1 MKEKIYEA
9 ALALANRC
17 DGAVERD
24 NQGFNATHSATG
36 KYLASMP
43 MNVLSDDEWAFL
55 ADHILPTYYKQLE
68 ALGFDKKD
76 LKYNHTSKHL
86 SVQGFNDHLR
96 WIKRQI
102 EERDKYRICWSD
114 EAKRL
119 YIVSPFDRNL
129 LNEYREIKPRGVFNK
144 TLGLKEWAYKI
155 ESAKDIQ
162 AFIERHPN
170 FVVSDEAKEKIAE
183 GLTIEVIPVEEYR
196 IQEVEEYFLVFFPYD
211 EGMYQRIRSVQGSSF
226 AYYEDDKHW
235 KIPKNDITLQD
246 FRGFLTRFPVFHDWI
261 GRVDNIL
268 YELRGVKEEREALS
282 KAINASVEL
291 DDSKLKMTLRP
302 YQRIGTR
309 FMLDNQ
315 RCFNA
320 DQMGLGKGL
329 LHGTPVLTEVGYK
342 PIEECVVGDLV
353 AGSDGKFYPITGV
366 YYRGVIPTYRVH
378 FNDKVEMVVDGDH
391 LWNVQNVQNW
401 KRNPDKWFTY
411 STDELLRRGLHDK
424 AGNNKWRIPLVEPI
438 QFDRVE
444 LPLDPYVLGVILGDG
459 CITGTHVGLSNAD
472 AFVIEEVR
480 KRIEQYNLKIHL
492 RAQKTIDHIIVR
504 SESKGRN
511 YAVSALK
518 ALGLMGKYSH
528 NKYVPHIYKY
538 ASIEQR
544 LELLR
549 GLLDTDWYI
558 SGKDGIIEY
567 STVSEQLADD
577 VEFLVQS
584 LGGIARRATKP
595 LYTGK
600 TAHRIN
606 IKLNVC
612 PFHLPRRKD
621 LWSPATK
628 YPPNRIIKNITP
640 DGMGEVTCISVGSP
654 DQLFVADHCIVT
666 HNTSE
671 SISLLGCGKDTLPAL
686 IVVPASLKLNWAK
699 EALSWLDVSVT
710 VIDKKEEHRV
720 RLINGQTVTVQ
731 SNQWGADVVIINYDL
746 LAKYEEELSDLRYRT
761 MIIDESHYIKGASTK
776 RTKQVLALSKKAKY
790 RFALSGTP
798 VLNKASELIPQLEF
812 LGRLDDVGGKQ
823 NFLRRYC
830 QPTHNGYGW
839 DYNGSS
845 NLEELHKILRQE
857 GIYIRRTKE
866 QVLTEL
872 PPKQRITVPLE
883 LSGKWQRKYKE
894 AEDDLINYIER
905 QARLHKDF
913 LKSIEHLSEAEQKA
927 KISAWRKEKAQRAA
941 KAEHLVKI
949 QTTKY
954 ICAKGKLDSF
964 KEWADDFLATGEKLI
979 VFAHHTDII
988 EELTEHF
995 KEYNAVYITGSVS
1008 SAKRQEHVDRF
1019 QNDKDCRVIVCNL
1032 QAGGVGITLT
1042 AASNVATLEFA
1053 WTAGLHDQVEDRSNR
1068 IGQVNAVNCWY
1079 FTGVDTIDDYLI
1091 GIVEGKRTVTDALI
1105 DGTTDTPK
1113 EGVIGD
1119 LSKWMLIKDNKT
1131 KNALAEYSED
1141 ILSALFEQE

>member
-36 KYLASMP
+36 KYLASLP
-43 MNVLSDDEWAFL
+43 MNVLSDDELAFL

-76 LKYNHTSKHL
+76 LKYNHTSKHM

-96 WIKRQI
+96 WIKKQI
-102 EERDKYRICWSD
+102 EERDKYRIGWSD
-114 EAKRL
+114 EANRL

-155 ESAKDIQ
+155 EAAKDIQ

-183 GLTIEVIPVEEYR
+183 GLTIEVTPVEEYR
-196 IQEVEEYFLVFFPYD
+196 IKETEDYFLVFFPYD
-211 EGMYQRIRSVQGSSF
+211 EEMIQRVRAIQGSSF

-235 KIPKNDITLQD
+235 KIPKNDISLAD
-246 FRGFLTRFPVFHDWI
+246 FRGFVHHYEIFHDHL
-261 GRVDNIL
+261 GRIDNIL

-309 FMLDNQ
+309 FMLDNKC
-315 RCFNA
+315 CFNA
-320 DQMGLGKGL
+320 DSMGLGKSAETL
-329 LHGTPVLTEVGYK
+329 
-342 PIEECVVGDLV
+342 
-353 AGSDGKFYPITGV
+353 
-366 YYRGVIPTYRVH
+366 
-378 FNDKVEMVVDGDH
+378 
-391 LWNVQNVQNW
+391 
-401 KRNPDKWFTY
+401 
-411 STDELLRRGLHDK
+411 
-424 AGNNKWRIPLVEPI
+424 
-438 QFDRVE
+438 
-444 LPLDPYVLGVILGDG
+444 
-459 CITGTHVGLSNAD
+459 
-472 AFVIEEVR
+472 AF
-480 KRIEQYNLKIHL
+480 
-492 RAQKTIDHIIVR
+492 
-504 SESKGRN
+504 
-511 YAVSALK
+511 
-518 ALGLMGKYSH
+518 
-528 NKYVPHIYKY
+528 
-538 ASIEQR
+538 
-544 LELLR
+544 
-549 GLLDTDWYI
+549 
-558 SGKDGIIEY
+558 
-567 STVSEQLADD
+567 
-577 VEFLVQS
+577 
-584 LGGIARRATKP
+584 
-595 LYTGK
+595 
-600 TAHRIN
+600 
-606 IKLNVC
+606 
-612 PFHLPRRKD
+612 
-621 LWSPATK
+621 
-628 YPPNRIIKNITP
+628 
-640 DGMGEVTCISVGSP
+640 
-654 DQLFVADHCIVT
+654 
-666 HNTSE
+666 
-671 SISLLGCGKDTLPAL
+671 LGCCKDSLPAL

-710 VIDKKEEHRV
+710 VIDKKDEHRV

-731 SNQWGADVVIINYDL
+731 SNQWDADIVIINYDL
-746 LAKYEEELSDLRYRT
+746 LVKYEDELRDMRYRT
-761 MIIDESHYIKGASTK
+761 MIIDESHYIKGAGAK
-776 RTKQVLALSKKAKY
+776 RTKQATALSKKAKY

-798 VLNKASELIPQLEF
+798 VLNKVAELIPQLEF
-812 LGRLDDVGGKQ
+812 LGRLEDVGGKQ

-913 LKSIEHLSEAEQKA
+913 LKSIEHLSETEQKA
-927 KISAWRKEKAQRAA
+927 RISAWRKEKAQRAA

-1008 SAKRQEHVDRF
+1008 TTKRQEHVDRF

-1141 ILSALFEQE
+1141 MLSALFEQE